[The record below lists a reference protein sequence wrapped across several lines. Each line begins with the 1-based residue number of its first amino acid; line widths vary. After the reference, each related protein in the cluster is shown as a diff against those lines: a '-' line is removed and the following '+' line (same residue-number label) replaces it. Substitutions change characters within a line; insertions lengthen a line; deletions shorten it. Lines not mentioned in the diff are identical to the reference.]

1 MAKDLAIILNNGG
14 INSAVATA
22 LAAQKYRPILLYAET
37 AQAEGTRARA
47 AYDQQVAHF
56 KPYREHKLSMPFVAA
71 VDGHGA
77 AGAAPGVGA
86 SAAAADPRHHAPL
99 GPQMVE
105 LLPLVA
111 AAVRFAAHYQAV
123 AVYLGLRVGPRGDE
137 LSQATEYVQV
147 WNELVQMPCGQPELE
162 LTTPLLELEPWQV
175 VDLGFQV
182 GTPFERTWSC
192 VAEGERGEPCWAC
205 RGCRTREAAFQQA
218 AKPDPLRTTAAA
230 LRRG

>member
-14 INSAVATA
+14 VNSAVTTA

-56 KPYREHKLSMPFVAA
+56 KPYREHTLSMPFLAA
-71 VDGHGA
+71 VEGHRPGP
-77 AGAAPGVGA
+77 GSAAPSSSA
-86 SAAAADPRHHAPL
+86 SAATADPRQQAPL
-99 GPQMVE
+99 GPQMIE

-111 AAVRFAAHYQAV
+111 TAIRFAAHYQAA

-147 WNELVQMPCGQPELE
+147 WNELVQMPCGQSELE
-162 LTTPLLELEPWQV
+162 LATPLLELEPWQV

-182 GTPFERTWSC
+182 AAPFERTWSC

-205 RGCRTREAAFQQA
+205 RGCRTRESAFQQA
-218 AKPDPLRTTAAA
+218 AKPDPLRTA
-230 LRRG
+230 RRG